1 MVIRYQLYLS
11 KVLLLHHNGTVV
23 PVDLQGAMP
32 VPRKPGLS
40 DMANQVLQT
49 EIGKW
54 NLEKEGTQK
63 LPSPLLT

>member
-1 MVIRYQLYLS
+1 MVIRHQLYLS
-11 KVLLLHHNGTVV
+11 KVLLLRLSGTVV

-40 DMANQVLQT
+40 DRVIQVLQT
-49 EIGKW
+49 DTGKE